1 MLCGNTDARAQKYGY
16 YATNNR
22 YFFCYDPAL
31 METIFGR
38 IRNNGQYS
46 EACGPYKIK
55 NIRDLTTGSP
65 PLID

>member
-1 MLCGNTDARAQKYGY
+1 
-16 YATNNR
+16 
-22 YFFCYDPAL
+22 

-55 NIRDLTTGSP
+55 NIRDLTTGSLP
-65 PLID
+65 HLLMTERGEI